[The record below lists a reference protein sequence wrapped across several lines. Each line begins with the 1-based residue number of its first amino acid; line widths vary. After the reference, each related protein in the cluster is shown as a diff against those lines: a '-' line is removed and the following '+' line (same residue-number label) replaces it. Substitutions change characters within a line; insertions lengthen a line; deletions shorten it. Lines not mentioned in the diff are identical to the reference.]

1 MHIYSGILSDIL
13 SGIDFDILSGI
24 LSGIYSDILSG
35 IYSDILSD
43 ILFVVLSGT
52 HSDILSDVLAEV
64 QLWSSRLRSS
74 SAHCNLALA
83 VEVRQCR
90 LRSDA
95 RGWGP
100 AVPTDL
106 WSSRL
111 RTKRRRAEEEKR
123 RRGGGKV
130 CDRIS
135 RPSPGRRWKN
145 PWSIPANSGT
155 HAWSAIYAHK
165 KDIYYVPCFNIS
177 DI

>member
-13 SGIDFDILSGI
+13 SGIDFDILSGM

-52 HSDILSDVLAEV
+52 HSDILSGVWLRSSSGAHGWDPAVPTAI
-64 QLWSSRLRSS
+64 WRSRLRSG
-74 SAHCNLALA
+74 SADWDLTLA
-83 VEVRQCR
+83 VEARQCP
-90 LRSDA
+90 LISGA
-95 RGWGP
+95 RGWG
-100 AVPTDL
+100 
-106 WSSRL
+106 R
-111 RTKRRRAEEEKR
+111 KEEEQKR